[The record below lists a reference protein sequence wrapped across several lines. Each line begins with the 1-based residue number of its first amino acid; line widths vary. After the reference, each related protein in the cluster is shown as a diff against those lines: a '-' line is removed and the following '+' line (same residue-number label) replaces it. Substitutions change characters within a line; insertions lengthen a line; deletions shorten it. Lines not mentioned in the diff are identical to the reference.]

1 MLRLQGWGKK
11 MKRLLILLAIGVV
24 LAGCA
29 DVEIARMQQFNAAAE
44 AHNNAILANFD
55 KLTPEQQCN
64 FLRQRLMGVLTDP
77 WNANNPELKQF
88 AIAEYRKRCG

>member
-1 MLRLQGWGKK
+1 MLCLQGWGEK
-11 MKRLLILLAIGVV
+11 MKRILILLVFGMS
-24 LAGCA
+24 LAGCG
-29 DVEIARMQQFNAAAE
+29 EIEDARRERFNAMAE

-88 AIAEYRKRCG
+88 AIAEYRKRCA